1 RSRYVRCCSSTAQST
16 LPRKSARSHSGR
28 PVPGWCP
35 LARLQY
41 SFAEAWYRAD
51 HPHSQR
57 IVFAPLAGTDPLQ
70 DRNRSHSPQGI
81 FTQTST
87 PSTRRLMFVPLRPQ
101 LEQEKRPS
109 RRSAHW
115 SQKGQRTST
124 ESHFRYWISW
134 SASRKRSSGP
144 PMALLLRSVRT

>member
-1 RSRYVRCCSSTAQST
+1 LLSFSLSVRRSSYFCFSFHASAPSEFYSLSLHDALPI

-124 ESHFRYWISW
+124 ESHFR
-134 SASRKRSSGP
+134 
-144 PMALLLRSVRT
+144 

>member
-1 RSRYVRCCSSTAQST
+1 
-16 LPRKSARSHSGR
+16 
-28 PVPGWCP
+28 
-35 LARLQY
+35 
-41 SFAEAWYRAD
+41 
-51 HPHSQR
+51 

-144 PMALLLRSVRT
+144 PMALLLRSVRTTVLGNQSVAKASRRIQSRCARSFPIAGEGRSPRQAC